1 MDQLPIDHFVKAG
14 QFTRVNHRDVY
25 PAVDPSSP
33 ALSTSQAGKVIVITG
48 ASKGIG
54 RKGFAASFARA
65 GAKALVLIA
74 RSASSLAETAAD
86 IKAIDPNVETL
97 VIPTDI
103 NDEVSV
109 DAAFAKIKKEYGSA
123 DVLISNAAVLGPPQ
137 KLGDIDIKS
146 WWSDFVSAP
155 LMIRSPLILS
165 HTPARKKDLTIR
177 I

>member
-1 MDQLPIDHFVKAG
+1 MDQLPVDHFVKEA

-48 ASKGIG
+48 ASRGIG

-74 RSASSLAETAAD
+74 RSASNLADTAAD

-97 VIPTDI
+97 LIPTDI
-103 NDEVSV
+103 NDDVSV

-123 DVLISNAAVLGPPQ
+123 DILINNASILTPPQ
-137 KLGDIDIKS
+137 RLGDVDIKS
-146 WWSDFVSAP
+146 WWSDFVSAR
-155 LMIRSPLILS
+155 LRIRSPFLHA
-165 HTPARKKDLTIR
+165 HTIPLPGTKI
-177 I
+177 